1 MSTENNQYV
10 VYPDKMRQVISV
22 VVYAFFAF
30 LEAYVLVS
38 QTLKIYWDVL
48 LVILMAF
55 FIWQMVL
62 SIRTLIRTAPLLV
75 ISDEGIRDYTSGV
88 DFGLIPWSAIEKVET
103 LPGSTS
109 MQIGILI
116 SKHFKFNSNSKSVRT
131 VAERNRQRTGFTLL
145 IDGFSIGGRFKKT
158 VSVLK
163 EYGLKNKP
171 SLIMKEYRD
180 PFMNKVK
187 KKK

>member
-10 VYPDKMRQVISV
+10 VYPDKMRQGISV

-55 FIWQMVL
+55 FIWQMIM
-62 SIRTLIRTAPLLV
+62 SIRTLIKTAPLLV
-75 ISDEGIRDYTSGV
+75 ISEEGIRDYTSGV
-88 DFGLIPWSAIEKVET
+88 DFGLIPWSAIEKIET
-103 LPGSTS
+103 YPGSTS
-109 MQIGILI
+109 LQIGLLV
-116 SKHFKFNSNSKSVRT
+116 SKNFKFNSSSKSVRT
-131 VAERNRQRTGFTLL
+131 VAERNRQRTGFTLS
-145 IDGFSIGGRFKKT
+145 IDGFSIGNRFKKT
-158 VSVLK
+158 VSILK
-163 EYGLKNKP
+163 EYGHKNKP
-171 SLIMKEYRD
+171 SLIIKEYVD
-180 PFMNKVK
+180 PIMNRVK